1 MKAFRIGR
9 LWSLRRHLPPRLSI
23 RQAFRRKPLTSPPK
37 APEIP
42 LVPPATL
49 QAALARI
56 AKRGIEIKTVID
68 VGASN
73 GSWSETA
80 ETFWPDARY
89 HLIEAFEHWRSD
101 LESLMK
107 RKRNYSFTLAA
118 GGPHDGTTLFTNSV
132 EAPFGGTANVGKH
145 YSDAWPVPM
154 VSIDAEVERYDLKPP
169 FLIKLDTHGFEREI
183 LAGASTTLLLT
194 NLLINEFYNF
204 QAPDKR
210 FPPMFDIIENLGFRC
225 IDIFDLMWR
234 PRDDAFWQFDA
245 AFVPCR
251 RPEFSFTEYS

>member
-1 MKAFRIGR
+1 M
-9 LWSLRRHLPPRLSI
+9 
-23 RQAFRRKPLTSPPK
+23 
-37 APEIP
+37 P
-42 LVPPATL
+42 LVPSATL

-89 HLIEAFEHWRSD
+89 HLIEAFEHWRPD
-101 LESLMK
+101 LESLMR
-107 RKRNYSFTLAA
+107 RKPNYSFTLAA
-118 GGPHDGTTLFTNSV
+118 GGPHDGKTLFTNSV
-132 EAPFGGTANVGKH
+132 EAPFGGTADVGKDC
-145 YSDAWPVPM
+145 SDAWPVPM
-154 VSIDAEVERYDLKPP
+154 VSIDAEVGRYDLKAPFEVGRYDLKPP

-210 FPPMFDIIENLGFRC
+210 FPPMLDLVENLGFRC

-245 AFVPCR
+245 AFVPCG
-251 RPEFSFTEYS
+251 RPEFSFTAYS